1 MKKRIS
7 FLLAAVLTLAVM
19 LPAFFAL
26 PVLADEGDTFNASS
40 SDAVLYIST
49 PNDYINFF
57 KAAFVNEPK
66 NDFSGKTIVMTKD
79 IDLNDVTTEGWY
91 AKEGVTKLSGTNTN
105 WVWFKGTFDGGNHTL
120 KGVIVEGSYRSDA
133 PIGIFPYAINATIK
147 NLVVDGFYVCSPNTT
162 VGADNGN
169 GGIGGLIGHA
179 KENITI
185 DNVTMR
191 NGIVTCVENGKGA
204 MGAIIGNY
212 DQSANVQAVN
222 ITNCTVE
229 NTVELLAGENAAISY
244 MGGIVGMTDS
254 SGNWNKH
261 YIANIDLTG
270 SCIQPKGSMGDS
282 ATLKPWGYG
291 HNGHGNYQHVFN
303 IKNEATGYTT
313 NGNKW
318 LGTNVVY
325 TDALNEFVLAS
336 GCYGATAAPIVR
348 LVGTQTRAEDN
359 AVRFVG
365 MLKIPEL
372 LTDVTELGF
381 EITVGDAT
389 VKTEVSVVFTSI
401 MVKDALEAAPDGY
414 YYFTYALTAV
424 PENTEFTYRAYATV
438 GDKVCTTTAGTYTY
452 TLTATA
458 D

>member
-26 PVLADEGDTFNASS
+26 PVLADDGDTFNANS

-120 KGVIVEGSYRSDA
+120 KGVIVEGSYRSDV

-147 NLVVDGFYVCSPNTT
+147 NLVVDGFYICSPNTT
-162 VGADNGN
+162 TEPTYGN
-169 GGIGGLIGHA
+169 AGIGGLIGHA

-204 MGAIIGNY
+204 MGAIIGSY
-212 DQSANVQAVN
+212 DPSAEEQAVN
-222 ITNCTVE
+222 LTNCTVE

-244 MGGIVGMTDS
+244 MGGMVGMTEAS
-254 SGNWNKH
+254 NGSIHLKM
-261 YIANIDLTG
+261 YVDLTG
-270 SCIQPKGSMGDS
+270 SCIQPKGSLGGS
-282 ATLKPWGYG
+282 VTLKPWGYG
-291 HNGHGNYQHVFN
+291 HNGHGTYQHVFN
-303 IKNEATGYTT
+303 IKNGATGYTT

-381 EITVGDAT
+381 EITVG
-389 VKTEVSVVFTSI
+389 VKTNKTKVSVVFTSI
-401 MVKDALEAAPDGY
+401 MEKDALKAAPDGY
-414 YYFTYALTAV
+414 YYFTYALTDV
-424 PENTEFTYRAYATV
+424 PADTEFTYRAYATV